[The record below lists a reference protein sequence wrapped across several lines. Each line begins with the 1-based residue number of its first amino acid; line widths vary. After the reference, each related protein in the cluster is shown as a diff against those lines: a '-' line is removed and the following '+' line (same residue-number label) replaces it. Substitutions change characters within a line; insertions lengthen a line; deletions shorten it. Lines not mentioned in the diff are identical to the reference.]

1 MDWLSLAD
9 VEARVN
15 ALESLMVEKGLA
27 EHEAVDAVVAS
38 FENDMGPMNG
48 AKVVARAWT
57 DPEYKQWLLTDAT
70 AAIAD
75 MGFTGLQTEHLVA
88 MENTDERHNVVV
100 CTLCSCYPWTLLGIP
115 PAWFKYPQ
123 YRARVVKEP
132 RSVLAEFGL
141 ILPDTV
147 KIDVWDSSA
156 EIRYLVIPQR
166 PEGTDGMTADEL
178 VPLISRDSMVG
189 TALASSPQ
197 MTTPQVG
204 LGRYD
209 NPGGLGALPRSN
221 GELAFDAPWQGRLF
235 GLVVHLCNSGCF
247 EWDEFKR
254 HLIAVIEDSDVR
266 DTRDPS
272 VYYRQFGEA
281 FCRLA
286 AEKNFFDEST
296 LEQRTRIEAQRLT
309 HDHNHP
315 R

>member
-156 EIRYLVIPQR
+156 EVRYLVIPQR

-178 VPLISRDSMVG
+178 VPLISRNSMVG
-189 TALASSPQ
+189 TALASSPRG
-197 MTTPQVG
+197 P
-204 LGRYD
+204 
-209 NPGGLGALPRSN
+209 
-221 GELAFDAPWQGRLF
+221 
-235 GLVVHLCNSGCF
+235 
-247 EWDEFKR
+247 K
-254 HLIAVIEDSDVR
+254 
-266 DTRDPS
+266 
-272 VYYRQFGEA
+272 
-281 FCRLA
+281 
-286 AEKNFFDEST
+286 
-296 LEQRTRIEAQRLT
+296 
-309 HDHNHP
+309 
-315 R
+315 

>member
-88 MENTDERHNVVV
+88 VENTDERHNIVV

-141 ILPDTV
+141 SLPDTV

-189 TALASSPQ
+189 TALASSPRG
-197 MTTPQVG
+197 T
-204 LGRYD
+204 
-209 NPGGLGALPRSN
+209 
-221 GELAFDAPWQGRLF
+221 
-235 GLVVHLCNSGCF
+235 
-247 EWDEFKR
+247 
-254 HLIAVIEDSDVR
+254 
-266 DTRDPS
+266 
-272 VYYRQFGEA
+272 
-281 FCRLA
+281 
-286 AEKNFFDEST
+286 
-296 LEQRTRIEAQRLT
+296 
-309 HDHNHP
+309 
-315 R
+315 

>member
-88 MENTDERHNVVV
+88 VENTDERHNVVV

-141 ILPDTV
+141 SLPDSV

-189 TALASSPQ
+189 TALASS
-197 MTTPQVG
+197 
-204 LGRYD
+204 L
-209 NPGGLGALPRSN
+209 
-221 GELAFDAPWQGRLF
+221 
-235 GLVVHLCNSGCF
+235 
-247 EWDEFKR
+247 K
-254 HLIAVIEDSDVR
+254 
-266 DTRDPS
+266 
-272 VYYRQFGEA
+272 
-281 FCRLA
+281 
-286 AEKNFFDEST
+286 
-296 LEQRTRIEAQRLT
+296 
-309 HDHNHP
+309 
-315 R
+315 

>member
-141 ILPDTV
+141 SLPDTV

-156 EIRYLVIPQR
+156 EVRYLVIPQR

-178 VPLISRDSMVG
+178 VPLISRNSMVG

-197 MTTPQVG
+197 GT
-204 LGRYD
+204 
-209 NPGGLGALPRSN
+209 
-221 GELAFDAPWQGRLF
+221 
-235 GLVVHLCNSGCF
+235 
-247 EWDEFKR
+247 
-254 HLIAVIEDSDVR
+254 
-266 DTRDPS
+266 
-272 VYYRQFGEA
+272 
-281 FCRLA
+281 
-286 AEKNFFDEST
+286 
-296 LEQRTRIEAQRLT
+296 
-309 HDHNHP
+309 
-315 R
+315 

>member
-115 PAWFKYPQ
+115 PPWFKYPQ

-156 EIRYLVIPQR
+156 EVRYLVIPQR

-178 VPLISRDSMVG
+178 VPLISRNSMVG

-197 MTTPQVG
+197 GT
-204 LGRYD
+204 
-209 NPGGLGALPRSN
+209 
-221 GELAFDAPWQGRLF
+221 
-235 GLVVHLCNSGCF
+235 
-247 EWDEFKR
+247 
-254 HLIAVIEDSDVR
+254 
-266 DTRDPS
+266 
-272 VYYRQFGEA
+272 
-281 FCRLA
+281 
-286 AEKNFFDEST
+286 
-296 LEQRTRIEAQRLT
+296 
-309 HDHNHP
+309 
-315 R
+315 

>member
-27 EHEAVDAVVAS
+27 EHEAVDAVIAS
-38 FENDMGPMNG
+38 FENETGPMNG

-88 MENTDERHNVVV
+88 VENTDERHNVVV

-197 MTTPQVG
+197 GT
-204 LGRYD
+204 
-209 NPGGLGALPRSN
+209 
-221 GELAFDAPWQGRLF
+221 
-235 GLVVHLCNSGCF
+235 
-247 EWDEFKR
+247 
-254 HLIAVIEDSDVR
+254 
-266 DTRDPS
+266 
-272 VYYRQFGEA
+272 
-281 FCRLA
+281 
-286 AEKNFFDEST
+286 
-296 LEQRTRIEAQRLT
+296 
-309 HDHNHP
+309 
-315 R
+315 

>member
-88 MENTDERHNVVV
+88 VENTDERHNVVV

-141 ILPDTV
+141 SLPDSV

-166 PEGTDGMTADEL
+166 PGGTDGMTADEL

-189 TALASSPQ
+189 TALASS
-197 MTTPQVG
+197 
-204 LGRYD
+204 L
-209 NPGGLGALPRSN
+209 
-221 GELAFDAPWQGRLF
+221 
-235 GLVVHLCNSGCF
+235 
-247 EWDEFKR
+247 K
-254 HLIAVIEDSDVR
+254 
-266 DTRDPS
+266 
-272 VYYRQFGEA
+272 
-281 FCRLA
+281 
-286 AEKNFFDEST
+286 
-296 LEQRTRIEAQRLT
+296 
-309 HDHNHP
+309 
-315 R
+315 

>member
-38 FENDMGPMNG
+38 FENDMGPING

-197 MTTPQVG
+197 GT
-204 LGRYD
+204 
-209 NPGGLGALPRSN
+209 
-221 GELAFDAPWQGRLF
+221 
-235 GLVVHLCNSGCF
+235 
-247 EWDEFKR
+247 
-254 HLIAVIEDSDVR
+254 
-266 DTRDPS
+266 
-272 VYYRQFGEA
+272 
-281 FCRLA
+281 
-286 AEKNFFDEST
+286 
-296 LEQRTRIEAQRLT
+296 
-309 HDHNHP
+309 
-315 R
+315 

>member
-88 MENTDERHNVVV
+88 VENTDERHNVVV

-141 ILPDTV
+141 SLPDSV

-197 MTTPQVG
+197 GT
-204 LGRYD
+204 
-209 NPGGLGALPRSN
+209 
-221 GELAFDAPWQGRLF
+221 
-235 GLVVHLCNSGCF
+235 
-247 EWDEFKR
+247 
-254 HLIAVIEDSDVR
+254 
-266 DTRDPS
+266 
-272 VYYRQFGEA
+272 
-281 FCRLA
+281 
-286 AEKNFFDEST
+286 
-296 LEQRTRIEAQRLT
+296 
-309 HDHNHP
+309 
-315 R
+315 

>member
-38 FENDMGPMNG
+38 FENDMGPING

-156 EIRYLVIPQR
+156 EVRYLVIPQR

-197 MTTPQVG
+197 GT
-204 LGRYD
+204 
-209 NPGGLGALPRSN
+209 
-221 GELAFDAPWQGRLF
+221 
-235 GLVVHLCNSGCF
+235 
-247 EWDEFKR
+247 
-254 HLIAVIEDSDVR
+254 
-266 DTRDPS
+266 
-272 VYYRQFGEA
+272 
-281 FCRLA
+281 
-286 AEKNFFDEST
+286 
-296 LEQRTRIEAQRLT
+296 
-309 HDHNHP
+309 
-315 R
+315 

>member
-1 MDWLSLAD
+1 MDWISMAD

-38 FENDMGPMNG
+38 FENDMGPVNG

-57 DPEYKQWLLTDAT
+57 DPQYREWLLSDAT

-75 MGFTGLQTEHLVA
+75 MGFTGLQTEHMVA
-88 MENTDERHNVVV
+88 VENTAQRHNVVV

-132 RSVLAEFGL
+132 RSVLSEFGVTL
-141 ILPDTV
+141 ADDV

-166 PEGTDGMTADEL
+166 PAGTEGLTADEL

-189 TALASSPQ
+189 TALVAAPA
-197 MTTPQVG
+197 
-204 LGRYD
+204 
-209 NPGGLGALPRSN
+209 GA
-221 GELAFDAPWQGRLF
+221 
-235 GLVVHLCNSGCF
+235 
-247 EWDEFKR
+247 
-254 HLIAVIEDSDVR
+254 
-266 DTRDPS
+266 
-272 VYYRQFGEA
+272 
-281 FCRLA
+281 
-286 AEKNFFDEST
+286 
-296 LEQRTRIEAQRLT
+296 
-309 HDHNHP
+309 
-315 R
+315 

>member
-27 EHEAVDAVVAS
+27 EHEAVDAIVAS

-57 DPEYKQWLLTDAT
+57 DPECKQWLLTDAT

-123 YRARVVKEP
+123 YRAHVVKEP

-141 ILPDTV
+141 SLPDSV

-197 MTTPQVG
+197 GT
-204 LGRYD
+204 
-209 NPGGLGALPRSN
+209 
-221 GELAFDAPWQGRLF
+221 
-235 GLVVHLCNSGCF
+235 
-247 EWDEFKR
+247 
-254 HLIAVIEDSDVR
+254 
-266 DTRDPS
+266 
-272 VYYRQFGEA
+272 
-281 FCRLA
+281 
-286 AEKNFFDEST
+286 
-296 LEQRTRIEAQRLT
+296 
-309 HDHNHP
+309 
-315 R
+315 

>member
-1 MDWLSLAD
+1 MDWLSLGD

-156 EIRYLVIPQR
+156 EVRYLVIPQR

-178 VPLISRDSMVG
+178 VPLISRNSMVG
-189 TALASSPQ
+189 TALASSPRG
-197 MTTPQVG
+197 P
-204 LGRYD
+204 
-209 NPGGLGALPRSN
+209 
-221 GELAFDAPWQGRLF
+221 
-235 GLVVHLCNSGCF
+235 
-247 EWDEFKR
+247 K
-254 HLIAVIEDSDVR
+254 
-266 DTRDPS
+266 
-272 VYYRQFGEA
+272 
-281 FCRLA
+281 
-286 AEKNFFDEST
+286 
-296 LEQRTRIEAQRLT
+296 
-309 HDHNHP
+309 
-315 R
+315 

>member
-115 PAWFKYPQ
+115 PPWFKYPQ

-156 EIRYLVIPQR
+156 EVRYLVIPQR
-166 PEGTDGMTADEL
+166 PEETDGMTADEL
-178 VPLISRDSMVG
+178 VPLISRNSMVG

-197 MTTPQVG
+197 GT
-204 LGRYD
+204 
-209 NPGGLGALPRSN
+209 
-221 GELAFDAPWQGRLF
+221 
-235 GLVVHLCNSGCF
+235 
-247 EWDEFKR
+247 
-254 HLIAVIEDSDVR
+254 
-266 DTRDPS
+266 
-272 VYYRQFGEA
+272 
-281 FCRLA
+281 
-286 AEKNFFDEST
+286 
-296 LEQRTRIEAQRLT
+296 
-309 HDHNHP
+309 
-315 R
+315 

>member
-15 ALESLMVEKGLA
+15 ALEALMVEKGLA

-38 FENDMGPMNG
+38 FENDMGPING

-156 EIRYLVIPQR
+156 EVRYLVIPQR

-197 MTTPQVG
+197 GT
-204 LGRYD
+204 
-209 NPGGLGALPRSN
+209 
-221 GELAFDAPWQGRLF
+221 
-235 GLVVHLCNSGCF
+235 
-247 EWDEFKR
+247 
-254 HLIAVIEDSDVR
+254 
-266 DTRDPS
+266 
-272 VYYRQFGEA
+272 
-281 FCRLA
+281 
-286 AEKNFFDEST
+286 
-296 LEQRTRIEAQRLT
+296 
-309 HDHNHP
+309 
-315 R
+315 

>member
-1 MDWLSLAD
+1 MDWISMAD

-27 EHEAVDAVVAS
+27 EHQAVDAVVAS
-38 FENDMGPMNG
+38 FENDMGPVNG

-57 DPEYKQWLLTDAT
+57 DPQYREWLLSDAT

-75 MGFTGLQTEHLVA
+75 MGFTGLQTEHMVA
-88 MENTDERHNVVV
+88 VENTAERHNVVV

-156 EIRYLVIPQR
+156 EVRYLVIPQR

-197 MTTPQVG
+197 GT
-204 LGRYD
+204 
-209 NPGGLGALPRSN
+209 
-221 GELAFDAPWQGRLF
+221 
-235 GLVVHLCNSGCF
+235 
-247 EWDEFKR
+247 
-254 HLIAVIEDSDVR
+254 
-266 DTRDPS
+266 
-272 VYYRQFGEA
+272 
-281 FCRLA
+281 
-286 AEKNFFDEST
+286 
-296 LEQRTRIEAQRLT
+296 
-309 HDHNHP
+309 
-315 R
+315 